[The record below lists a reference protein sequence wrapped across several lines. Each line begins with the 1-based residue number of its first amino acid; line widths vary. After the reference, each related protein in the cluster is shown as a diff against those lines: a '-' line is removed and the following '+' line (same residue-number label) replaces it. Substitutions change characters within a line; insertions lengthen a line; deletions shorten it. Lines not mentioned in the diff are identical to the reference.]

1 MLLAYARV
9 SSADQGAPE
18 KVSIPEQLKRCRAI
32 ADLRGER
39 PGRYDLL
46 IFVDRGVSGSV
57 PLHKRPA
64 GIDLLARARKG
75 DCIVAAKL
83 DRIFRSAADAL
94 NTIEALKQKGIDLI
108 IADIGV
114 DPVAG
119 EGVAKFFFSILAVT
133 AQFERERIYE
143 RTQEGRRG
151 KRARGGHTGGTA
163 PFGYWIQGSGRTAT
177 LIRNEDEQA
186 HIQRAYT
193 LRHECDRSIQQVA
206 SMLAREGIVGRNG
219 KPYGEMAVWRML
231 KRKRHG
237 EDIARYYPAAAP
249 EPDAQP
255 EAACG

>member
-9 SSADQGAPE
+9 SSLDQGAPE

-32 ADLRGER
+32 AELRGDKVD
-39 PGRYDLL
+39 RYEFLT
-46 IFVDRGVSGSV
+46 FVDRGVSGSV
-57 PLHKRPA
+57 PLHKRPG
-64 GIDLLARARKG
+64 GIDMLARAHKG

-94 NTIEALKQKGIDLI
+94 NTIEALKKKGIDLI
-108 IADIGV
+108 IADIGI

-143 RTQEGRRG
+143 RTQEGRRH

-163 PFGYWIQGSGRTAT
+163 PFGYWIQGSGRSAI
-177 LIRNEDEQA
+177 LVRNEDEQR
-186 HIQRAYT
+186 HMCRARA
-193 LRHECDRSIQQVA
+193 LNNDCDRTIRQITA
-206 SMLAREGIVGRNG
+206 LLEREGIVGRNG
-219 KPYGEMAVWRML
+219 KPYSEMAVWRML
-231 KRKRHG
+231 KGRRHG
-237 EDIARYYPAAAP
+237 EDLVKMPHGAVRS
-249 EPDAQP
+249 